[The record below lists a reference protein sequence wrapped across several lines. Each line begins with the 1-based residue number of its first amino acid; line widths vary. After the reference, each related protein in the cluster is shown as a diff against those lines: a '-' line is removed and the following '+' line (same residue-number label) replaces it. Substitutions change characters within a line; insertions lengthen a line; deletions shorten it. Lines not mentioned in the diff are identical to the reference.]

1 MVCSKVDTD
10 NEISMHSG
18 ADKRA
23 SESREVDILTPE
35 GKTLKMHLEE
45 NTEIGKVKNECELLC
60 GIPSDLQVIQ
70 LQGRDL
76 CNDSTLSSLE
86 MSDGCTLKITV
97 PQWWQ
102 KFISTCYKG
111 DTQQVRKRIY
121 VKMSQVSR
129 EERSFTAAFIAAIK
143 GNHNLMFAAFAGRQI
158 NLHSKTKLS
167 GRNLLHAA
175 VSGGS
180 TSCVANILMN
190 GGNAL
195 LEAPDNTGETP
206 VRMAEKLYGES
217 GDMVKFLNVYL
228 ELHRRDTNHSRS
240 SNRYWDNLEENN
252 NNSVVISVD
261 NEGSND
267 DENRSH
273 PNDNLIT
280 DFRDLNIGQDEL
292 SRTNFTE
299 TQLFNNKC
307 NQGIPSVSNVNIED
321 YDDKTGHNSLVV
333 TSNGSSKPDER
344 QVSNDNPISVICSEQ
359 GNGQASDTGYY
370 SSGNPSVGKD
380 GTGMF
385 WNGDLFTQKDT
396 PSTDSEITKQELNLG
411 EQIRVNQDEDNA
423 NSLSTFSADQST
435 DSGSGRGPK
444 PRRRAQLRFLEQK
457 RKRSTTERPNLEQ
470 LMMMRYDSVDKESHE
485 HKNEESDK
493 EQSTVLRDKDSH
505 AVTSG
510 DVVNV
515 CQGEE
520 PVPTVT
526 ISANH
531 DSSDKCPSPKP
542 LRRAQLRKKSIV
554 EQRRRRSVAMVQRP
568 NIEELDTGERNVE
581 GSDHLERNSEDTN
594 KGLLEQKDEDN
605 TNKNLKQNPGN
616 TTCGGFGHNPVD
628 NHSDNFERKNS
639 AVNFTQHT
647 EGHKTAELQ
656 EDESP
661 VSAKYV
667 LRLWQDQ
674 AHEAEVAALSGDES
688 DTGRSPKVLRRAF
701 IRKQVFMEERRRKS
715 ATERPD
721 VLKLIR
727 RNVEEDENASQD
739 ANEIASEDTRE
750 DKPSMAE
757 SDLSAA
763 TVDHANAVG
772 SDVPAVIGGNGFSM
786 KDKETPE
793 LPSQLPPSEQSK
805 ERIPIRRAQRWSN
818 TGPLLDTRPNGSR
831 SNSWSSM
838 SGEESEGSDDEKKV
852 VAEIVAPIGRLAKT
866 QRRRRLPLLPN
877 KRIKLPLIRIEDS
890 GISRRSAAIK
900 APHPP
905 LGRSRSGS
913 TCSDDSVSSVEMCS
927 ERTR

>member
-1 MVCSKVDTD
+1 MVCSKADSD
-10 NEISMHSG
+10 NQISMHSG

-23 SESREVDILTPE
+23 SASREVDILTPE

-45 NTEIGKVKNECELLC
+45 NTEIGKVKNDCELLC

-76 CNDSTLSSLE
+76 RNDSTLSSLE
-86 MSDGCTLKITV
+86 ISDGCTLKITV

-206 VRMAEKLYGES
+206 VRMAEKMYGES

-252 NNSVVISVD
+252 NNSVD
-261 NEGSND
+261 NEGNND
-267 DENRSH
+267 NENRSH
-273 PNDNLIT
+273 PDDNLIT

-292 SRTNFTE
+292 SNSRTNFAE
-299 TQLFNNKC
+299 TQFFTNKC
-307 NQGIPSVSNVNIED
+307 NQSIPSVSNVNIED

-344 QVSNDNPISVICSEQ
+344 QLSNDNLISVICSEQ

-370 SSGNPSVGKD
+370 SSGNHSVGKE
-380 GTGMF
+380 GTEMF
-385 WNGDLFTQKDT
+385 WNGDLFTQKDA

-423 NSLSTFSADQST
+423 NSLSTLSADQST
-435 DSGSGRGPK
+435 DSGPGP
-444 PRRRAQLRFLEQK
+444 QLRFLEQK

-470 LMMMRYDSVDKESHE
+470 LMMMRYDSVEKESHE
-485 HKNEESDK
+485 NGQTEGSDK
-493 EQSTVLRDKDSH
+493 EQSTELRDSH
-505 AVTSG
+505 AITAA
-510 DVVNV
+510 DVVNM

-554 EQRRRRSVAMVQRP
+554 EQRRRRSVAMAQRP

-594 KGLLEQKDEDN
+594 KGLLEQKAKDN
-605 TNKNLKQNPGN
+605 TNENLKQPPGDI
-616 TTCGGFGHNPVD
+616 TCGVFGHNPEG
-628 NHSDNFERKNS
+628 NHSENLERKNS
-639 AVNFTQHT
+639 AVTFTQHT
-647 EGHKTAELQ
+647 EGHKPAELQ

-674 AHEAEVAALSGDES
+674 AHEVEVAALSGDES
-688 DTGRSPKVLRRAF
+688 DLGRSPKVLRRAF
-701 IRKQVFMEERRRKS
+701 IRKQVFMEQRRRKS

-727 RNVEEDENASQD
+727 RNVEEDGNATQD
-739 ANEIASEDTRE
+739 ANEIASGDNRE

-763 TVDHANAVG
+763 TI
-772 SDVPAVIGGNGFSM
+772 DVPAVMGGNGFSM

-793 LPSQLPPSEQSK
+793 LSSELPPNEQSK

-818 TGPLLDTRPNGSR
+818 TGQLLDTRAHDSRPNG
-831 SNSWSSM
+831 WSSM

-852 VAEIVAPIGRLAKT
+852 VAEIVAPIAGRLAKT

-877 KRIKLPLIRIEDS
+877 KRIKLPLIKIEDS
-890 GISRRSAAIK
+890 GMSRRSAAIK